1 MELNALVIRIFEAS
15 DGGYIYDIFDTEDD
29 DAESIDG
36 GLCTTTL
43 LNALHMAHN
52 QAQDLIERNHA

>member
-1 MELNALVIRIFEAS
+1 MYINALTIKIFEAS
-15 DGGYIYDIFDTEDD
+15 EGGYIYDIFDTDED

-43 LNALHMAHN
+43 LNALHMAHD
-52 QAQDLIERNHA
+52 QAQDLIER